1 MEILTQVVLLSP
13 KSSEDQKQRSLP
25 QFGTIFGWN
34 WSDLFALPGTF
45 LFDHPALKSQW
56 GDPKS
61 R

>member
-1 MEILTQVVLLSP
+1 MEIFTQVVLLSP

-45 LFDHPALKSQW
+45 FDHPALKSQW